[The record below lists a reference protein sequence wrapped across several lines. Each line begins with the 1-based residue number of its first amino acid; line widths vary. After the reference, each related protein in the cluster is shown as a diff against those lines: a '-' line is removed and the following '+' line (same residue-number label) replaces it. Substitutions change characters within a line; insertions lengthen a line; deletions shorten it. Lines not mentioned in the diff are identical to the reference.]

1 MMLPYP
7 IFIRQGHFSGLV
19 LLICLFSALWFWRSN
34 PARIL
39 RIKMVWYLFF
49 SFSVDGLQPITS
61 SHHHIQA
68 QHNLSKK
75 VQIRIQSPVPPLTF
89 FQHSFCTPKMV
100 SVWGWQRSWVLQWS
114 ASAMACS
121 AERSKGSGRTSAVGA
136 GPSQPAWLQKKL
148 HLRTRHRGEENI
160 CQFTVQVINQCWI
173 TESKHFKTLG
183 RGAEHFV
190 DSWKFAAMACS
201 ANHSKGSSGTSGMGG
216 GIIIG
221 QPAWLQRKINLRPQ
235 HRGVHVVTEEILRQV
250 FRDNLQMMS
259 CKYWQ
264 PPPPVKV
271 FFLGF
276 KKRTY

>member
-173 TESKHFKTLG
+173 TESKHCKTLG

-190 DSWKFAAMACS
+190 DSWHGVLSQSQQRVEWHFWHGWRNYYWPAGLAAEKNQPEAPTQRGACCDWGNP
-201 ANHSKGSSGTSGMGG
+201 AT
-216 GIIIG
+216 GI
-221 QPAWLQRKINLRPQ
+221 
-235 HRGVHVVTEEILRQV
+235 
-250 FRDNLQMMS
+250 
-259 CKYWQ
+259 
-264 PPPPVKV
+264 
-271 FFLGF
+271 
-276 KKRTY
+276 